1 MSTGA
6 YLPGG
11 CSLSSARPELN
22 RRWSGPL
29 SSVCP
34 ALPHLPSGGGG
45 PKVLVVHG
53 LVHFTVEWCVDRNAC
68 HLSCMEMVIST
79 SAPLLVM

>member
-22 RRWSGPL
+22 RWWSGPL
-29 SSVCP
+29 SSVCS
-34 ALPHLPSGGGG
+34 AQPHLPSGGGG
-45 PKVLVVHG
+45 PKVLVVCG
-53 LVHFTVEWCVDRNAC
+53 LVHFTLGWCVTGMPATC
-68 HLSCMEMVIST
+68 TVWKWS
-79 SAPLLVM
+79 